1 MTQPPRAEPPKG
13 DGLKVEGLKY
23 EELLFW
29 LDLLNAVRSGRR
41 RRIYIYLT
49 DEGAAVEL

>member
-1 MTQPPRAEPPKG
+1 MTQP
-13 DGLKVEGLKY
+13 KVEAPKFEALKF

-29 LDLLNAVRSGRR
+29 LDLLNAVRRRRR

>member
-1 MTQPPRAEPPKG
+1 MTQAKVEAAKG
-13 DGLKVEGLKY
+13 EGLKVETLRY

-29 LDLLNAVRSGRR
+29 LDLLNAVRAGRR

-49 DEGAAVEL
+49 VEGAAVEL

>member
-1 MTQPPRAEPPKG
+1 MTQPPKPEPP
-13 DGLKVEGLKY
+13 KVEGLKY

-29 LDLLNAVRSGRR
+29 LELLNAVRSGRR

-49 DEGAAVEL
+49 DDGAAVEL

>member
-1 MTQPPRAEPPKG
+1 MTQTAKAEAPKG
-13 DGLKVEGLKY
+13 KALKF

-29 LDLLNAVRSGRR
+29 LDLLNAVRAGRR

-49 DEGAAVEL
+49 EEGAAVEL